1 MKINNNWVAITQGC
15 FIPATALPL
24 SIFPPAAGNGVPEE
38 QGKALANM
46 DREKKSSSVTKV

>member
-15 FIPATALPL
+15 FIPARAFPL